1 MINYNYLE
9 PFEQE
14 EFSFC
19 GAHRFF
25 TKEWSFLLSEN
36 GSSIVLKNDLAKL
49 IANRQLSEDLAF
61 KLYQRG
67 FGLAYGQE
75 RFKNFDDDIRP
86 TLFMIDFT
94 TKCNCNCIYC
104 LRHFENVG
112 NSISPYMLEQI
123 TRYIIEYCYQY
134 NIHHI
139 SFQPW
144 GGEPLIEL
152 NQILICKQMFD
163 EAKIQADFNI
173 QTNGLLLNLS
183 NYEKL
188 RKNRIAIGVSLDGI
202 EAVHDAH
209 RLDTSGNTTHARIIR
224 NLKDILSKYPDASIG
239 TLSVNSEYSRNYITE
254 DVNYLVD
261 ELGLKNI
268 KFNLVH
274 PNGTSTFNYSML
286 IKEEDALDEYVNTL
300 VDAVIEQ
307 IRLGRDCREANIMD
321 KLSNLLDRSNRNICN
336 SMGCRGGISFISFDQ
351 SGNIYPCEMIGR
363 SEYCLGNIAD
373 KENDLIELIR
383 KAKMQN
389 GYYAPRKMETC
400 VDCPYAFFC
409 RGGCKASCLAYGNEP
424 CQVDYIECALNRS
437 LYPRLI
443 ELILTEPQLVERM
456 LGQRIRMGE
465 YV

>member
-1 MINYNYLE
+1 MIDHEYLE
-9 PFEQE
+9 PFQQE
-14 EFSFC
+14 EYSFC

-25 TKEWSFLLSEN
+25 TNEWSFLLSEN
-36 GSSIVLKNDLAKL
+36 GSSMVLKNDLVEF
-49 IANRQLSEDLAF
+49 IADQQLPEDLAF

-75 RFKNFDDDIRP
+75 RFENFADIIHP

-104 LRHFENVG
+104 LRHFEDIG
-112 NSISPYMLEQI
+112 DSISPNMLERI
-123 TRYIIEYCYQY
+123 TQYIIRYCHQY

-152 NQILICKQMFD
+152 NQILVCKRMFD
-163 EAKIQADFNI
+163 EARIHADFNI

-188 RKNRIAIGVSLDGI
+188 RANHIAIGVSLDGI

-209 RLDTSGNTTHARIIR
+209 RLDTHGNTTHGRVIR
-224 NLKDILSKYPDASIG
+224 NLREILMKYPDANIG
-239 TLSVNSEYSRNYITE
+239 VLSVNSAYSRNHIAE
-254 DVNYLVD
+254 NVDYLVN
-261 ELGLKNI
+261 ELGLQNI

-274 PNGTSTFNYSML
+274 PSGTSSFDYSIL
-286 IKEEDALDEYVNTL
+286 IPENALEEYVNAL
-300 VDAVIEQ
+300 VDTVIKQ
-307 IRLGRDCREANIMD
+307 IRSGRECREANMID
-321 KLSNLLDRSNRNICN
+321 KLSNLLNRSNRNICN

-351 SGNIYPCEMIGR
+351 SGNIYPCEMIGQ

-373 KENDLIELIR
+373 EENDLIELIHQ
-383 KAKMQN
+383 AQEHN
-389 GYYAPRKMETC
+389 GYYAPRKTETC
-400 VDCPYAFFC
+400 TGCPYIYFC

-424 CQVDYIECALNRS
+424 CQIDRIECGLNRS

-443 ELILTEPQLVERM
+443 ELILTEPKLVERM
-456 LGQRIRMGE
+456 LGQRIQMR
-465 YV
+465 